1 MVLKTLSRR
10 VSETKKPLQMLGGF
24 VNEGGR

>member
-10 VSETKKPLQMLGGF
+10 VSEMKKPPQMLGGF
-24 VNEGGR
+24 VNEGGG